1 MKQIEITIGTDGQIT
16 IEGQGFVG
24 PDCEMAT
31 AFLEQALGR
40 ITERKRKPEYHE
52 KVTKTQTQGR

>member
-40 ITERKRKPEYHE
+40 VTERKRKPEYRQ